1 MLLLAPLAYQ
11 LNPAIP
17 TRSCVRLSA
26 SDDEASGAAALD
38 PRVAELAPP
47 EAHERMQ
54 AGGARLLDVRDPAA
68 FARHRPHSPS
78 HETLWVRLARR
89 SRRREVRR
97 L

>member
-1 MLLLAPLAYQ
+1 MAARSAPASLFLAPMAIFLLAPTAAAYQ

-54 AGGARLLDVRDPAA
+54 AGL
-68 FARHRPHSPS
+68 
-78 HETLWVRLARR
+78 
-89 SRRREVRR
+89 
-97 L
+97 